1 MILSALAI
9 PLLQEVTSAPQVA
22 KSCSPQR
29 IFDFGDLP
37 ERHREYLVK
46 FFLKRAVSLLATKTT
61 AAAANAEEEDRRRE
75 VLRSSMVESSF
86 PQDEDD
92 VHPGLFPYKAGRITV
107 QNYLLEQLMMQASG
121 GGDRRLQCI
130 ANYLKSLRRSSI
142 VRLLNVLDLEGC
154 TGFEEE
160 TDLRT
165 ICTEATHLKYLSLRN
180 TGVTQLP
187 KHIQNLQQLETLDV
201 RGTNVS
207 KLDVV
212 LPMLKEL
219 HSGQSE
225 WSLYRSRR
233 RREREDTAPCQE
245 DDEHGGDVLC

>member
-1 MILSALAI
+1 MVATIAPDISKTASNFSSWEDTAILETIRGRLGLA
-9 PLLQEVTSAPQVA
+9 EDY
-22 KSCSPQR
+22 C
-29 IFDFGDLP
+29 
-37 ERHREYLVK
+37 
-46 FFLKRAVSLLATKTT
+46 LKRAVSLLATKTT
-61 AAAANAEEEDRRRE
+61 AAAANAEEDDRRRE
-75 VLRSSMVESSF
+75 VL
-86 PQDEDD
+86 
-92 VHPGLFPYKAGRITV
+92 
-107 QNYLLEQLMMQASG
+107 
-121 GGDRRLQCI
+121 
-130 ANYLKSLRRSSI
+130 RSSI

-233 RREREDTAPCQE
+233 RRERY
-245 DDEHGGDVLC
+245 GG

>member
-61 AAAANAEEEDRRRE
+61 AAAANAEEDDRRRE

-92 VHPGLFPYKAGRITV
+92 VHAGLFPSLTMHSE
-107 QNYLLEQLMMQASG
+107 LLEIIAQVIYSAS
-121 GGDRRLQCI
+121 
-130 ANYLKSLRRSSI
+130 
-142 VRLLNVLDLEGC
+142 
-154 TGFEEE
+154 
-160 TDLRT
+160 
-165 ICTEATHLKYLSLRN
+165 TECA
-180 TGVTQLP
+180 
-187 KHIQNLQQLETLDV
+187 
-201 RGTNVS
+201 
-207 KLDVV
+207 
-212 LPMLKEL
+212 
-219 HSGQSE
+219 
-225 WSLYRSRR
+225 
-233 RREREDTAPCQE
+233 
-245 DDEHGGDVLC
+245 